1 MIATSSNLFL
11 LDLNYSHGDKERGIL
26 QRRIRG
32 TGNVQWKCPQGK
44 TNTILTQLLKT
55 ESQRPYYSWG
65 LIPPCCKCSY
75 SPKLPEA
82 RGATKNRA
90 VLCSSLLCPGALAL
104 QLKEMKH
111 FSTPKRK
118 AELRDVQVSQPL
130 NTSGSCQPTSEQDLH
145 IAEPLRTTMPGFY
158 MWANTHDSFRVQR
171 TEQLNWRL
179 TVAPQTIKI
188 PFGWPRY
195 FIFSVASI

>member
-1 MIATSSNLFL
+1 MEIRKGAFS
-11 LDLNYSHGDKERGIL
+11 KEGSEEL
-26 QRRIRG
+26 ERI
-32 TGNVQWKCPQGK
+32 VQWKCPQGK
-44 TNTILTQLLKT
+44 TNTILTQLFKT

-65 LIPPCCKCSY
+65 LIPSCCKCSH

-82 RGATKNRA
+82 RGATKNRT

-111 FSTPKRK
+111 FSTSKRK

-158 MWANTHDSFRVQR
+158 MWQTPMTVFECK
-171 TEQLNWRL
+171 EQSSWIEDLRL
-179 TVAPQTIKI
+179 HHRP
-188 PFGWPRY
+188 
-195 FIFSVASI
+195 